1 MSGFDFDKA
10 GTFGSEK
17 ASDDYA
23 KRNDLSVQDYQ
34 FQQKGE
40 GGDDSVELE
49 VRRPAVEDDEL
60 HDTGEGRKS
69 GFF

>member
-1 MSGFDFDKA
+1 MSGFDFDKS

-17 ASDDYA
+17 AADDYA

-34 FQQKGE
+34 LRPDGE
-40 GGDDSVELE
+40 GVELE
-49 VRRPAVEDDEL
+49 VRRSAVEGEKL
-60 HDTGEGRKS
+60 HDTGEGRKE